1 MINTKELEKR
11 WYKYKAKTFTFFLL
25 ILMIVILLPY
35 LIYYIY
41 SNMDTL
47 SGSPSTQSPKEN
59 RVIEKSI
66 VAPPKI
72 PSPKVE
78 KEQKREEPLV
88 TKEVLLS
95 PTIPILDMEDE
106 KETKRVVKAKKNVTK
121 HKKKLIKAKKSASL
135 SAKEMA
141 VLSGKDLRNQKK
153 KINFSHNGSDYKEVM
168 KKKFEENRNPRE
180 ALLLAKVYYKE
191 NNYLQAE
198 EWALRA
204 NKLDK
209 NLDES
214 WLLFAKSKAKL
225 GKRKEALNIL
235 SSYYKKSKS
244 DQARELIS
252 KIKARRI

>member
-11 WYKYKAKTFTFFLL
+11 WYKYKAKTFTFFSL

-35 LIYYIY
+35 LVYYIY
-41 SNMDTL
+41 SNMDTIT
-47 SGSPSTQSPKEN
+47 GSKSNVLPKTN
-59 RVIEKSI
+59 TVIEKPI
-66 VAPPKI
+66 APPVMAPPK
-72 PSPKVE
+72 VE
-78 KEQKREEPLV
+78 EKAKDPIAA
-88 TKEVLLS
+88 TEVLLS

-106 KETKRVVKAKKNVTK
+106 KETPRVVKKKRVASTHKKRLVKAKK
-121 HKKKLIKAKKSASL
+121 SSSL
-135 SAKEMA
+135 SANEMA
-141 VLSGKDLRNQKK
+141 VISGKDLNHKKK

-191 NNYLQAE
+191 NNYIQAE

-209 NLDES
+209 GLDES

-244 DQARELIS
+244 VQARELIS
-252 KIKARRI
+252 KIKSRRI